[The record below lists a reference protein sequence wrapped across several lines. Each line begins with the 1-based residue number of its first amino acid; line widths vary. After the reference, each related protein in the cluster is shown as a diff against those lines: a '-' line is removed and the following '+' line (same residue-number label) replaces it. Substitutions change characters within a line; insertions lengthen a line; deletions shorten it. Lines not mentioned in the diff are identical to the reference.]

1 MSLIRS
7 FSVGNGDMFYILHGT
22 SNFTIIDCN
31 IDDSNRFNIVN
42 ELKSNARNKNIIRF
56 ISTHPDE
63 DHLHGLKFLNEQ
75 MDIPNFYCV
84 KNNATEDNATEDFKY
99 YCHLRDS
106 DKAFYVYKGCKRKWM
121 NEDDEIDKFGS
132 SGINFIWPD
141 IDNADYKKELDLAA
155 QGKLFNNLS
164 PIFTYSLRNG
174 ATAMWMGDIEAEFI
188 EKIKNDINWPS
199 IDILFA
205 PHHGRK
211 SGQVPSDVLKKL
223 NPFVIVIGEAPSE
236 YLTYYSGY
244 NTITQNSAGDILF
257 ECIPEK
263 VNIYTS
269 KSYTADYL
277 YYDKNINNSAYI
289 GSFNTK

>member
-75 MDIPNFYCV
+75 MEIPNFYCV

-263 VNIYTS
+263 VNSYTS